1 MRSKQT
7 TLLILATF
15 VAAGAFV
22 AASNAAVI
30 TISNTMPAVSGP
42 DIFSTASDR
51 DEKWFAGSGA
61 SNGLGQTFLTGN
73 DAGYTISAYSLQVRT
88 ASEENVGAMDF
99 TLRVG
104 TLSGTTFTPL
114 ATTTNLSKPANMT
127 WASGDWFTFTF
138 DSPVALSPNTTY
150 AVDVEMNSAGDWHG
164 GIPYMYYK
172 NSDVYADGIKYSF
185 NSGDTTTVSAASS
198 QDRAFVVDLA
208 TVVPEPASLAMGLF
222 GMTMLL
228 ARRR

>member
-1 MRSKQT
+1 MRSSQT
-7 TLLILATF
+7 TLSILAAF
-15 VAAGAFV
+15 VAVGTFV

-30 TISNTMPAVSGP
+30 TISNTMPTVSGP
-42 DIFSTASDR
+42 DIASTGGTST
-51 DEKWFAGSGA
+51 EKWFAGSGA

-73 DAGYTISAYSLQVRT
+73 DAGYTISAFSMQVST
-88 ASEENVGAMDF
+88 TSEANVGAMSF

-114 ATTTNLSKPANMT
+114 ATTTNLSKPANT
-127 WASGDWFTFTF
+127 AWSAGDWFTFTF

-208 TVVPEPASLAMGLF
+208 TVVPEPASLAMGLL
-222 GMTMLL
+222 GLTMLL
-228 ARRR
+228 VRRR